1 MVICFNL
8 FELLS
13 VMKNKLNNVIVITS
27 IIDNWEPLSNERTKN
42 FFMSMVHEF
51 MQGDIQVV

>member
-1 MVICFNL
+1 
-8 FELLS
+8 
-13 VMKNKLNNVIVITS
+13 MKNKLNNVIVITS